1 MSQTVDFYFD
11 IVSPYSYLAAVQ
23 MAELEAATGAQV
35 IWKPIFL
42 GGLFKQLGNAA
53 PLSNQP
59 KKHYMLTQDLPRSA
73 RYYQVAYTRPEVF
86 PANTLQVQRA
96 MAALPAE
103 QRPQLALALYQAY
116 WGEGQDVSQPDL
128 VEKLLGTE
136 IAALGSAETAK
147 AALKDFTDE
156 LIAAGGFGAPTLIW
170 QDQLYFGS
178 DRVALLQA
186 DLQAA
191 KG

>member
-1 MSQTVDFYFD
+1 MSQTIDFYFD

-23 MAELEAATGAQV
+23 MANLEAATGAQV

-73 RYYQVAYTRPEVF
+73 FYYQVAYNCPEVF
-86 PANTLQVQRA
+86 PANTLLIQRA

-103 QRPQLALALYQAY
+103 QRPPLALALYQAY
-116 WGEGQDVSQPDL
+116 WGEGRDVSQPEL
-128 VEKLLGTE
+128 IEQIMGTE
-136 IAALGSAETAK
+136 IAGLGNTDTAK
-147 AALKDFTDE
+147 ATLKRLTDE
-156 LIAAGGFGAPTLIW
+156 LIERGGFGAPTLIW
-170 QDQLYFGS
+170 QDQLYFGA
-178 DRVALLQA
+178 DRVHLLKA
-186 DLQAA
+186 DLLAS

>member
-1 MSQTVDFYFD
+1 MSQIIDFYYD

-42 GGLFKQLGNAA
+42 GGLLKQLGNAT

-59 KKHYMLTQDLPRSA
+59 KKHYMLTLDLPRCA

-96 MAALPAE
+96 MAALPAD

-116 WGEGQDVSQPDL
+116 WSEGQDVSQSQL
-128 VEKLLGTE
+128 AEEIMGTE

-170 QDQLYFGS
+170 KDQLYFGS
-178 DRVALLQA
+178 DRVALLKV
-186 DLQAA
+186 DLLAS